1 MSPLRERSTSVQT
14 KYARP
19 IASQKSGKVSP
30 SQTGKGFRNNDS
42 PRLRYQPSFRISKM
56 ARDFYVFD
64 FFAVLVLFSMASTY
78 VFVFDAGG
86 TEIPDA
92 LLQMPVTMQSRNLSA
107 GSNSSI
113 NSNIANSSR
122 RRPEGDSNL
131 GIISSK
137 DDFQQF
143 IEDAPACRPL
153 KYHDVTF
160 GLAIALVESDL
171 SMVHHHC
178 RRWGI
183 SAPMSIAVWTE
194 NSPEQVM
201 EQLQSFDQN
210 ECNPEQITI
219 TTLSAGASTATPL
232 NQLRNL
238 AIQGLQTTHF
248 VYLDIQVVPSV
259 DLYDVLHSPTTVGE
273 LAKNPKL
280 AIVIPSFEVNAE
292 AARGDISLGGIPATF
307 ESLIMQLSDKTANI
321 MGSGDIALQG
331 STLYRSWVQQ
341 DQGGLLSIDCV
352 SSDYYEPFV
361 AIRYCDGLPP
371 FQEVLIHDNDND
383 DTKHDL
389 MSTWILHLLRLG
401 YSFKQVG
408 GGFVVDLPASMVD
421 LPQKGIAIAKK
432 DLSRSVRK
440 LKTLRKRFT
449 RYSFLEWLHK
459 TVPDQQNMQKCE
471 NFEGSGDEEKE

>member
-1 MSPLRERSTSVQT
+1 
-14 KYARP
+14 
-19 IASQKSGKVSP
+19 
-30 SQTGKGFRNNDS
+30 
-42 PRLRYQPSFRISKM
+42 M

-64 FFAVLVLFSMASTY
+64 FFAVLVLFSMATTY
-78 VFVFDAGG
+78 VLVFDAGG
-86 TEIPDA
+86 SEIPDA
-92 LLQMPVTMQSRNLSA
+92 LVQMPVTMQSRNLSA
-107 GSNSSI
+107 GSSSV
-113 NSNIANSSR
+113 SR
-122 RRPEGDSNL
+122 KIVNVSRHLPEDDGIL
-131 GIISSK
+131 GAISLK
-137 DDFQQF
+137 DNYKEYLD
-143 IEDAPACRPL
+143 DAPKCLPL
-153 KYHDVTF
+153 QYHEVTF
-160 GLAIALVESDL
+160 GLAIALAESDL

-183 SAPMSIAVWTE
+183 SAPMSIAVWTQ

-238 AIQGLQTTHF
+238 AIQGLQTTHV
-248 VYLDIQVVPSV
+248 VYLDIHVVPSV
-259 DLYDVLHSPTTVGE
+259 DLYDILHSPTTVAE
-273 LAKNPKL
+273 LAKDPKL
-280 AIVIPSFEVNAE
+280 AVVIPSFEVNAKSVG
-292 AARGDISLGGIPATF
+292 GDISLGGIPATF

-341 DQGGLLSIDCV
+341 DQGGLLPIDCV

-361 AIRYCDGLPP
+361 AIRYCDGLPR
-371 FQEVLIHDNDND
+371 FQEVLVHENE

-389 MSTWILHLLRLG
+389 MSTWVLHLMRLG

-408 GGFVVDLPASMVD
+408 GGFVVYLPTPVVEMPLS
-421 LPQKGIAIAKK
+421 GIEITKN

-440 LKTLRKRFT
+440 LKNLRKRFT
-449 RYSFLEWLHK
+449 RYSFLEWLRK
-459 TVPDQQNMQKCE
+459 TVPDQQKMQKCDD
-471 NFEGSGDEEKE
+471 FEGSGDEEME